1 MDKKRKEDTPEMNYI
16 SRTSGLK
23 TKDYI
28 GYAMIDLGGCLVF
41 SLVTTLLQKF
51 YTDIFSL
58 SPLFIMFMFIA
69 ARVWDAV
76 NDPIMGRIADTM
88 KPGKWGRYR
97 PWILFIALPLTI
109 SAVLMFVKWP
119 FAGSSYTATCIYAA
133 VTYILFGMCYTVL
146 QIPYGSL
153 ASVVTTDE
161 RERTKL
167 SVFRSAGATIGSI
180 PVLLIASFAYEKRLD
195 EAGNVVIGENGR
207 AIQDMVYQPVIIGV
221 ILMAVCALIVLL
233 IAFRLNK
240 ERVIVE
246 NPENSTGTKAII
258 KTLFHNRAFLSV
270 SIAGMLLLA
279 GQMFTQSFYTYL
291 FDDYFGANWMNLAS
305 QACTYFPML
314 IFMFLTPKMVRRFG
328 KKEICGVGMLVA
340 ALANL
345 ILFFLKGMDP
355 GILMYLFLIFC
366 FISGCGMVFMVL
378 QVWAM
383 ATDAIDDIEV
393 RTGRRDDGTAYA
405 FFMFFR
411 KMGQVIAAV
420 AVNGALLA
428 MHYKVEKGAVQT
440 MENLKKMYNLATLI
454 PAVLFGIMALVLL
467 FWYPLSKKHVAELQV
482 EKEKALK
489 AAMDQGRI
497 RG

>member
-1 MDKKRKEDTPEMNYI
+1 MIMGTERKGETNYI

-23 TKDYI
+23 SKDYV

-58 SPLFIMFMFIA
+58 SPLFIMFMFVA

-76 NDPIMGRIADTM
+76 NDPIMGRVADSV
-88 KPGKWGRYR
+88 KPSKWGRYR
-97 PWILFIALPLTI
+97 PWILYIAGPLAL

-119 FAGSSYTATCIYAA
+119 FAGKNYAATCVYAT

-146 QIPYGSL
+146 QIPYGAL

-161 RERTKL
+161 KERTKL
-167 SVFRSAGATIGSI
+167 SVWRSAGATIGSI

-195 EAGNVVIGENGR
+195 EAGNVILGENGR
-207 AIQDMVYQPVIIGV
+207 PLQDMVYKPVIIGV
-221 ILMAVCALIVLL
+221 VLMAIVAVIVLL

-240 ERVIVE
+240 ERVVVKDRGE
-246 NPENSTGTKAII
+246 KKSTKEII
-258 KTLFHNRAFLSV
+258 RLLFKNRAFLAVSV
-270 SIAGMLLLA
+270 AGMLLLA

-314 IFMFLTPKMVRRFG
+314 IFMFLTPGLVRRFG
-328 KKEICGVGMLVA
+328 RKEICGTGMLIA
-340 ALANL
+340 ACANL
-345 ILFFLKGMDP
+345 ILFCLKGVAP
-355 GILMYLFLIFC
+355 GILMYLFLLLC

-393 RTGRRDDGTAYA
+393 HTGRRDDGTAYA

-420 AVNGALLA
+420 IVNGALLA

-454 PAVLFGIMALVLL
+454 PAALFGIMAAVLL
-467 FWYPLSKKHVAELQV
+467 LWYPLSKKRVAELQI
-482 EKEKALK
+482 EKEEYMRK
-489 AAMDQGRI
+489 AAER
-497 RG
+497 